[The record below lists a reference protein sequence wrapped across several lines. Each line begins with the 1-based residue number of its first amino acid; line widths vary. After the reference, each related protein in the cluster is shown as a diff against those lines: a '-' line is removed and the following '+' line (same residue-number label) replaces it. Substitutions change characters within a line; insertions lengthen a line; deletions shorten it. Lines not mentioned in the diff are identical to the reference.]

1 MNSLDEFFDLIESK
15 LKSDKFK
22 DCNYPIYRGHSSES
36 YELLPT
42 LHRECLR
49 LQKDIWK
56 TENQLFYEF
65 RSLAGS
71 KINFSSSWDIL
82 FLMRHEGIPT
92 RLLDWTENIGTALY
106 FALSATHLSN
116 PHIWIL
122 DPYQLNKN
130 RGGVDVGLLTPGEDL
145 PDYAEAYAKYTFI
158 PSNEIDERPQ
168 AIYPNRSNDRLLAQ
182 KGLFTIHGKNISK
195 MEDTCAECLEKIDI
209 PEVLIPK
216 LKSMLKYFGLNSF
229 SVYPDIKGLC
239 QYMNETYGFS

>member
-1 MNSLDEFFDLIESK
+1 MNSIDEFFDLIESK

-22 DCNYPIYRGHSSES
+22 DCNYPIYRGHSSGS

-42 LHRECLR
+42 LHRQCLK

-71 KINFSSSWDIL
+71 KINFTSSWDIL

-106 FALSATHLSN
+106 FALSAKCLNS

-122 DPYQLNKN
+122 DPYKLNKY
-130 RGGVDVGLLTPGEDL
+130 GGSVDVGLLTPSEDL
-145 PDYAEAYAKYTFI
+145 LDYAEVYAKYIHVPNTNI
-158 PSNEIDERPQ
+158 PDQPQ
-168 AIYPNRSNDRLLAQ
+168 VVYPDRSNDRLLAQ
-182 KGLFTIHGKNISK
+182 KGLFTIHGMDTRK
-195 MEDTCAECLEKIDI
+195 MEDTCSDCLERIDI

-216 LKSMLKYFGLNSF
+216 LKNMLKYFGLNSF
-229 SVYPDIKGLC
+229 SVYPDIKGLS
-239 QYMNETYGFS
+239 QYMNEAYGFS